1 MVLRSVR
8 TGVLTCLLLA
18 LSAMAILISHVIS
31 GRGTSLPW
39 FYKTSQVSV
48 SNHSTARPVTNK
60 EILGITKHTPDTS
73 TSVFVRMSGKRP
85 DHRQRYLC
93 NVFRTSVLFWPPSFG
108 NLVVGLD
115 EESQEDHE
123 FAEKLKTL
131 AQKYFPD
138 RRLEFFY
145 EALPKDKG
153 TLEFKGSP
161 KTPGYNRQLWSSF
174 FIDLLSNDTVIAWM
188 DSDSAFF
195 TPVTKSTIFNG
206 TKVRAL
212 GSACT
217 FYRSWVYKWADT
229 TKQALGL
236 PFVADFMTY
245 FPVYMYRDTVTH
257 CREHILKH
265 LNTNNFE
272 EAFRKFYTTFIS
284 PVSII
289 LSYAWYFERD
299 RYDWNFEM
307 CTDLTEYNKRFPS
320 GHTIRPEDIE
330 TVLSEPQTG
339 YHGDAGLA
347 FNENVFTSYCL
358 SHKAAGNNLDI
369 CSNRSVSPSDNL
381 LFFVHDL
388 QGGVDKHPCKG
399 DLTNTCLQVLE
410 RHYNQVGL
418 EIKQGR
424 KLEWSSLET
433 ADTLAREFG
442 ITCPPIKV

>member
-73 TSVFVRMSGKRP
+73 ISVFVRMSGKRP

-153 TLEFKGSP
+153 TLEFLKARLRHPVITDNFGAVFSSTYYQM
-161 KTPGYNRQLWSSF
+161 TPSLLGWTATQLF
-174 FIDLLSNDTVIAWM
+174 
-188 DSDSAFF
+188 
-195 TPVTKSTIFNG
+195 
-206 TKVRAL
+206 
-212 GSACT
+212 
-217 FYRSWVYKWADT
+217 
-229 TKQALGL
+229 L
-236 PFVADFMTY
+236 P
-245 FPVYMYRDTVTH
+245 
-257 CREHILKH
+257 
-265 LNTNNFE
+265 
-272 EAFRKFYTTFIS
+272 
-284 PVSII
+284 
-289 LSYAWYFERD
+289 
-299 RYDWNFEM
+299 
-307 CTDLTEYNKRFPS
+307 
-320 GHTIRPEDIE
+320 
-330 TVLSEPQTG
+330 Q
-339 YHGDAGLA
+339 
-347 FNENVFTSYCL
+347 
-358 SHKAAGNNLDI
+358 
-369 CSNRSVSPSDNL
+369 
-381 LFFVHDL
+381 
-388 QGGVDKHPCKG
+388 
-399 DLTNTCLQVLE
+399 
-410 RHYNQVGL
+410 
-418 EIKQGR
+418 
-424 KLEWSSLET
+424 
-433 ADTLAREFG
+433 
-442 ITCPPIKV
+442 